1 MKKCKK
7 IPIFL
12 FAVLLVSCPFNN
24 PNPEYNEKENTGT
37 VSFSV
42 LDQYDWLALQHLE
55 ESHEVPPE
63 ALQEKIEPFLTNDA
77 IIDPVS
83 VQIITAVIDNGF
95 SSGTANSRAATSAE
109 EASEIPFYVYSI
121 TNPTAETGGY
131 AFACGDSRLPGV
143 LAIVENG
150 EFNADNPFTDIF
162 YSNLFGYIS
171 ETITVYNSIT
181 DEDIAAVQEKVSRNI
196 GRAINT
202 TTNGVTTIKGHET
215 PLTDKT
221 KWGQKTPYWDVVNS
235 IRGRLSLS
243 APSDKKAPTGSA
255 AVAMAQI
262 MAYHSLQ
269 LALSNPSNPAQ
280 FGVPAWPY
288 EKLGGKTTFTDPYTG
303 ETKTFILM
311 YYNNWFDISNNPY
324 ANYTSPNANLYKMQI
339 GLLMYEIGVH
349 SKTSYSILGSTA
361 NTSNVAAGI
370 TNMGYYEPSVFNYD
384 LDKIKSSIEAKKPVY
399 VSGNALRVP
408 SGPSSLIWYTIL
420 KLSPNYSGQRGH
432 AWVIDNYMTQ
442 TASLRQLEY
451 VHCNL
456 GLNGDN
462 NGWYFS
468 GVFNT
473 TALPEQP
480 SRSVSGTPGYYQYE
494 INIIPDITPGTSPKP

>member
-1 MKKCKK
+1 MKKCCKFS
-7 IPIFL
+7 IFL

-24 PNPEYNEKENTGT
+24 PKPEYNEKENTGA
-37 VSFSV
+37 VSFSA

-63 ALQEKIEPFLTNDA
+63 ALQEKIESFLTNDA

-83 VQIITAVIDNGF
+83 VQIITAVFDNGF
-95 SSGTANSRAATSAE
+95 SSSTANSRAAVAAE

-181 DEDIAAVQEKVSRNI
+181 DEDIAAVQEKASRNI
-196 GRAINT
+196 GRAIET
-202 TTNGVTTIKGHET
+202 TADGVTTIKGHET

-221 KWGQKTPYWDVVNS
+221 KWGKETPYWDVVNS
-235 IRGRLSLS
+235 IRGQPLS
-243 APSDKKAPTGSA
+243 APSISKVPVGSA

-269 LALSNPSNPAQ
+269 LALPHPDTPTYV
-280 FGVPAWPY
+280 GMPPWPY
-288 EKLGGKTTFTDPYTG
+288 ERLGGKTTFTDPYTG
-303 ETKTFILM
+303 TVKRFSDVYYDNWINIL
-311 YYNNWFDISNNPY
+311 NDSY

-339 GLLMYEIGVH
+339 GLLMYEIGVNV
-349 SKTSYSILGSTA
+349 KMSYSIFGSTA
-361 NTSNVAAGI
+361 NTSDAAAGI
-370 TNMGYYEPSVFNYD
+370 VIMGYHEPSVFKYD

-399 VSGNALRVP
+399 VSGNALSVP
-408 SGPSSLIWYTIL
+408 SWPFSLIWHVIL
-420 KLSPNYSGQRGH
+420 MLSPKYSGQKGH
-432 AWVIDNYMTQ
+432 AWVIDNYRIQ
-442 TASLRQLEY
+442 TFGSIKHEY

-456 GLNGDN
+456 GLNGEN

-468 GVFNT
+468 GAFNT
-473 TALPEQP
+473 NALPEQP
-480 SRSVSGTPGYYQYE
+480 RSVVSGTPGYYQYDLT
-494 INIIPDITPGTSPKP
+494 IIPDITPSTSPKP